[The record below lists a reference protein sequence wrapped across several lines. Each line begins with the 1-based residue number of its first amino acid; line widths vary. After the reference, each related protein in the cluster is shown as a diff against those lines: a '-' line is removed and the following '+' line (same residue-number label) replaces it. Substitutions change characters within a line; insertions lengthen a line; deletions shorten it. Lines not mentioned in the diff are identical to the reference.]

1 MAAGGSASRR
11 AQEARRQERL
21 LREQWQAARQQ
32 ARQWEA
38 ASEGERLV
46 AAQLLVLTERGW
58 RLLVD
63 RRWPGTRTANVD
75 MLLVGPGGVFVIDV
89 KNWRSAPEAMDGK
102 LCADG
107 EVRDE
112 HAAKLLAVTQ
122 AAEGAVASLGM
133 SPVAVQP
140 LMVFAGQRVDAAL
153 GRIRLLGEY
162 EVGPA
167 LLAERS
173 RLRAESVRA
182 IADHLERVFPDY
194 EGSAVG
200 QQVPSAPEP
209 PQQTDSDGLFDLAGL
224 RDAALDEVLRAPIEQ
239 WMTFLHPDQVA
250 LVRRNWS
257 GPARISGPA
266 GTGKTVVGLHRAA
279 HLARRTSGRILYV
292 TFANNLPRVQGTF
305 LKTMSPAVAD
315 RVDFRSLHS
324 WAREFLQEGGVQVRL
339 HGDKAETA
347 FSLAWKHVGRDSR
360 LAEID
365 PAPGYWREEIDYV
378 IKGRGITAFEEYTT
392 VPRRRR
398 RASLRRPHRE
408 AVWALYEAYESLR
421 IERGVHDFNDVL
433 TLALAEATRRTDG
446 PHYAAVI
453 VDEVQDL
460 TLVGVRLLHTLVGD
474 VPNGL
479 LLVGDGQQAVYPGG
493 FRLTD
498 AGIDIRGDRGQVLRT
513 NYRNCKQI
521 LDTALE
527 VVADDSF
534 DDIDGLRTPGR
545 RDVDLTYHD
554 GQVVRVTK
562 PTVAEHDQALLAV
575 LCALRDGARADAAVL
590 CPSMRAIGHYQR
602 LLSRA
607 EVPVCL
613 LEHYDGRPVDAVKLG
628 TYRRAKG
635 LEFKRVYLPQ
645 HDAAFP
651 NGASA
656 DGPGVVE
663 VSETAREREELLR
676 SQLFVA
682 MTRAR
687 DVLWLG
693 SVDR

>member
-21 LREQWQAARQQ
+21 LREQWQSARRQ
-32 ARQWEA
+32 ASRWEA
-38 ASEGERLV
+38 ASEGERRI

-89 KNWRSAPEAMDGK
+89 KNWRSAPEVSDGR
-102 LCADG
+102 LRAGG
-107 EVRDE
+107 EWRDA
-112 HAAKLLAVTQ
+112 HAAKLLAVTK

-140 LMVFAGQRVDAAL
+140 LMVFAGQRVDTAL
-153 GRIRLLGEY
+153 GRIRLLGEH

-167 LLAERS
+167 LLSQCR
-173 RLRAESVRA
+173 RLRTESVRA
-182 IADHLERVFPDY
+182 MADHLERVFPDY
-194 EGSAVG
+194 EGSAVTHQAPPKPDTL
-200 QQVPSAPEP
+200 QQAMP
-209 PQQTDSDGLFDLAGL
+209 DGLLDIESL
-224 RDAALDEVLRAPIEQ
+224 RNAALEEALRAPIER

-266 GTGKTVVGLHRAA
+266 GTGKTVVGLHRAV
-279 HLARRTSGRILYV
+279 HLAKRTDGRILYV

-305 LKTMSPAVAD
+305 LKAMSPEVAN

-324 WAREFLQEGGVQVRL
+324 WAQEFLHARGVSVRL

-347 FSLAWKHVGRDSR
+347 FSLAWKHVGRGSH

-365 PAPGYWREEIDYV
+365 PRPGYWREEIDHV
-378 IKGRGITAFEEYTT
+378 IKGRGVTTFEEYAS

-398 RASLRRPHRE
+398 RTNLRRAHRQ
-408 AVWALYEAYESLR
+408 AVWKLYEAYESR
-421 IERGVHDFNDVL
+421 RVERGVHDFNDVL
-433 TLALAEATRRTDG
+433 SLALAEATRHADRS
-446 PHYAAVI
+446 PYAAVI

-460 TLVGVRLLHTLVGD
+460 TLVGVRLLHALVGD
-474 VPNGL
+474 APNGL

-493 FRLTD
+493 FRLAE

-513 NYRNCKQI
+513 NYRNGKEV
-521 LDTALE
+521 LDAALT
-527 VVADDSF
+527 VVAGDSF
-534 DDIDGLRTPGR
+534 EDIDGLRTPGR

-554 GQVVRVTK
+554 GRVVRVTK
-562 PTVAEHDQALLAV
+562 PTVDTHDQELLGALRT
-575 LCALRDGARADAAVL
+575 LRDGDRADAAVL
-590 CPSMRAIGHYQR
+590 CPSMRAIDHYQR
-602 LLSRA
+602 LLVQA
-607 EVPVCL
+607 DIPVCL
-613 LEHYDGRPVDAVKLG
+613 LEHYDGRAVDSVKLG

-635 LEFKRVYLPQ
+635 LEFKYVYLPQ
-645 HDAAFP
+645 HDAALSNEACTGGSGTTAIP
-651 NGASA
+651 
-656 DGPGVVE
+656 
-663 VSETAREREELLR
+663 ETAREREELRR

-687 DVLWLG
+687 DMLWLG
-693 SVDR
+693 SVSQ